1 MYTEVKGTIASWFKN
16 LRELTKIGGAMVI
29 LFGVLGF
36 FYSAHQVSE
45 HSDELRVAREA
56 KDHAL
61 RDYTDLKVDAA
72 NRHIAISERISEQ
85 SERTSKQNEKLT
97 LLQADHRVLLERYEN
112 MKAFYNRRELNK

>member
-1 MYTEVKGTIASWFKN
+1 MYREVTSWFKN

-45 HSDELRVAREA
+45 HSDELRVARQA
-56 KDHAL
+56 KDQAL

-72 NRHIAISERISEQ
+72 NRHIAISERM
-85 SERTSKQNEKLT
+85 SKQSEKLT
-97 LLQADHRVLLERYEN
+97 LIQADHRVLLERYEN